1 MTDPINAETKQQ
13 KRVVDWL
20 HSCVYANY
28 CIPTKCNCGG
38 AIKVETNDEETTIY
52 AKFMRFASRN
62 FLANVTLYGNKC
74 GSFWPFRRT
83 GSTVVMNALPLL
95 RRS

>member
-38 AIKVETNDEETTIY
+38 AIKVETDD
-52 AKFMRFASRN
+52 SGRN
-62 FLANVTLYGNKC
+62 YYICKVYEVRI
-74 GSFWPFRRT
+74 S
-83 GSTVVMNALPLL
+83 
-95 RRS
+95 